1 MFRRGNTEAEGAG
14 DSAGS
19 GQPSNVDVSD
29 AKTPERDLVL
39 DEFGEKL
46 EVFQILRTSDSVA
59 PAGLYCAARRS
70 PGAAS

>member
-1 MFRRGNTEAEGAG
+1 M
-14 DSAGS
+14 
-19 GQPSNVDVSD
+19 DVSD

-46 EVFQILRTSDSVA
+46 EAFQILRTSDSVA